1 MTKTEACRR
10 VALAALVAGT
20 MTGAVAVT
28 HDAHAKITINGMS
41 LNGFA
46 DDGTLPTGVSPNG
59 ANRDGVQ
66 IAARAKPTPDPDPK
80 RGSSPKGGSRGRG

>member
-20 MTGAVAVT
+20 MAVAQEASAGMT
-28 HDAHAKITINGMS
+28 NGVD

-46 DDGTLPTGVSPNG
+46 ADGTLPPGVSPDG
-59 ANRDGVQ
+59 ANPDGVQ
-66 IAARAKPTPDPDPK
+66 IAAGDKPTPTPDPK
-80 RGSSPKGGSRGRG
+80 RGSSAKGGSRGRG

>member
-20 MTGAVAVT
+20 MAVAQEASAGMT
-28 HDAHAKITINGMS
+28 NGLD

-46 DDGTLPTGVSPNG
+46 ADGTLPPGVSPDG
-59 ANRDGVQ
+59 ANPDGANPDCVQ
-66 IAARAKPTPDPDPK
+66 IADKPTPDPNPK
-80 RGSSPKGGSRGRG
+80 RGSSAKGGSRGRG